1 MRQLSALD
9 RLISVIDQGLKVSLS
24 LNTPA
29 TPPARPVPLAE
40 PSENPST
47 LDPTDSR
54 TSAALMRINH
64 AGEVAAQ
71 ALYYGQALVAKSPD
85 IRTFLLEAAQ
95 EEGDH
100 LSWCATRL
108 SQLGARP
115 SVLNPFWFAGSVA
128 IGAAAGLA
136 GDRLSLGFIT
146 ETERQVE
153 AHLSDHL
160 NRLPA
165 ADHASRAIIKQMQA
179 DEIRHG
185 QNAHDR
191 GGQALPT
198 LLRRLMS
205 ATSRIM
211 TFGAGMI

>member
-1 MRQLSALD
+1 MRQLSAVD
-9 RLISVIDQGLKVSLS
+9 RLISLLDQGLKVSFAPNNPSRLGS
-24 LNTPA
+24 RPLPQPPA
-29 TPPARPVPLAE
+29 TETHCA
-40 PSENPST
+40 
-47 LDPTDSR
+47 LDPVSAR

-71 ALYYGQALVAKSPD
+71 ALYYGQALVAKTPEV
-85 IRTFLLEAAQ
+85 RTFLLDAAR

-108 SQLGARP
+108 AQLNARP
-115 SVLNPFWFAGSVA
+115 SLLNPFWFTGAFA
-128 IGAAAGLA
+128 IGAIAGLA

-160 NRLPA
+160 SRLPP
-165 ADHASRAIIKQMQA
+165 ADDASRAIIEQMKA

-185 QNAHDR
+185 QQAHDR
-191 GGQALPT
+191 GGQDLPT
-198 LLRRLMS
+198 PIRQLMS

-211 TFGAGMI
+211 TLSAGLI